1 MTWWAAAQLAAT
13 SKAAHKEDDFLQS
26 NEDGLLSE
34 DNFLEAKTN
43 INIFLNNEING
54 VYISNTYSKQIKI
67 L

>member
-1 MTWWAAAQLAAT
+1 MI
-13 SKAAHKEDDFLQS
+13 SFKAMKTGFFQKII
-26 NEDGLLSE
+26 
-34 DNFLEAKTN
+34 FLEAKTN

>member
-1 MTWWAAAQLAAT
+1 MT
-13 SKAAHKEDDFLQS
+13 SFKAMKTASFRND
-26 NEDGLLSE
+26 
-34 DNFLEAKTN
+34 FLEATTN